1 MSLLDSIKGAV
12 SKEGVAD
19 LASSALSNLGDV
31 KVVST
36 DEGKGKQLLANVTDA
51 LKKLNLGDKVALVTD
66 SGKAQ
71 ELGISEFPALVV
83 AGKVISAGKILKSEE
98 IQKLLSKLPGKK
110 G

>member
-1 MSLLDSIKGAV
+1 MIEQRIDPLDKVG
-12 SKEGVAD
+12 
-19 LASSALSNLGDV
+19 GD
-31 KVVST
+31 
-36 DEGKGKQLLANVTDA
+36 
-51 LKKLNLGDKVALVTD
+51 GDKVALVTD

-110 G
+110 S